1 MNSSGRIRCGSGG
14 GVGLYPPVD
23 LREVAN
29 QLDPRNSAQNCDS
42 GADGKRPPEMARAVH
57 DEPSDRADD
66 NACDIAQ
73 TVLHASPF
81 ARRAGPASVCA
92 NAKILGPQKPKPQPI
107 TIMPANIVDQ
117 NRDE

>member
-1 MNSSGRIRCGSGG
+1 MNSSGPIRCGSGG

-81 ARRAGPASVCA
+81 ARRRRSGQRLCERKNIGPTEAQTAAHHHHAGEYS
-92 NAKILGPQKPKPQPI
+92 
-107 TIMPANIVDQ
+107 
-117 NRDE
+117 

>member
-81 ARRAGPASVCA
+81 VGISTLVSAITSGRLSDFWIRKGYTTTLAR
-92 NAKILGPQKPKPQPI
+92 
-107 TIMPANIVDQ
+107 
-117 NRDE
+117 